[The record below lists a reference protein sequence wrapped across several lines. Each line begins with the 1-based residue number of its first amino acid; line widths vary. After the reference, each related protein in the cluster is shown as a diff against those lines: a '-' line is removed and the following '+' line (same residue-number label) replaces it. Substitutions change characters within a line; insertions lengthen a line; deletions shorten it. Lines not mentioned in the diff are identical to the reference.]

1 MDTFGPKLKIT
12 CRSLHGMALDTI
24 IAVQLL
30 NKLAKHLVMNRL
42 LPKKFTVNENKPYK
56 IA

>member
-12 CRSLHGMALDTI
+12 CRVFHGMTLDTI
-24 IAVQLL
+24 IDVQLL
-30 NKLAKHLVMNRL
+30 NKLAKHFDMNRL
-42 LPKKFTVNENKPYK
+42 LPHKLTVKWYKPYK

>member
-12 CRSLHGMALDTI
+12 CRAFHGMTLDTI
-24 IAVQLL
+24 IDVQLL
-30 NKLAKHLVMNRL
+30 NKLAKHFDMNRL
-42 LPKKFTVNENKPYK
+42 LPHKLTVKRYKPYK